1 MRRAG
6 AQTPSQI
13 PERGRKTSRKMM
25 FLRIG
30 VFPASG
36 YNAIGVNRKNFR
48 GSAGMRNSAI
58 ARANY
63 AILLAVFA
71 LSGVTMIWLF
81 WHHPIKTLIGT
92 IAVLVSLGISARLA
106 RAIEAEAATANDL
119 DQHSV

>member
-1 MRRAG
+1 
-6 AQTPSQI
+6 
-13 PERGRKTSRKMM
+13 M

-36 YNAIGVNRKNFR
+36 YNAIGVSRKNFR

-63 AILLAVFA
+63 AILLAVLA

-92 IAVLVSLGISARLA
+92 VAVLVSLGISARLA

>member
-1 MRRAG
+1 
-6 AQTPSQI
+6 
-13 PERGRKTSRKMM
+13 
-25 FLRIG
+25 
-30 VFPASG
+30 
-36 YNAIGVNRKNFR
+36 
-48 GSAGMRNSAI
+48 MRNSAI

-63 AILLAVFA
+63 AILLAVLV
-71 LSGVTMIWLF
+71 LSGFTMIWLF